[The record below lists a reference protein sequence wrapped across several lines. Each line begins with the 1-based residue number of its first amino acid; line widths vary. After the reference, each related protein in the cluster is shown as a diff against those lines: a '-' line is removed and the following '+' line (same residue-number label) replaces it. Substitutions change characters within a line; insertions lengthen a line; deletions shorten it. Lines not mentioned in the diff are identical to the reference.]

1 MKRNSFFL
9 MLFVSASILVSCDSK
24 SDVRDAAK
32 DSLNPEAAAMT
43 ATATDPTAMPSE
55 TPSGPTTTVNFSEE
69 RFNFGTVTAGEKVQH
84 NFKIKNTGKEPL
96 IITNASSSCG
106 CTVPEWPKE
115 PIGSGKEGNVNVVF
129 SSEGKKGI
137 MEKTVTIVTNCE
149 PSTRIIRIKAE
160 VIAMESVKEP
170 GF

>member
-1 MKRNSFFL
+1 MNFK
-9 MLFVSASILVSCDSK
+9 SIIAIIALSLLVSCGDDKTNIDS
-24 SDVRDAAK
+24 SDVNITASADGK
-32 DSLNPEAAAMT
+32 TSGSLPEIK
-43 ATATDPTAMPSE
+43 
-55 TPSGPTTTVNFSEE
+55 FEE
-69 RFNFGTVTAGEKVQH
+69 EVFDFGKITQGEVVSH
-84 NFKIKNTGKEPL
+84 NFKFKNIGNSNL
-96 IITNASSSCG
+96 IISGANGSCG
-106 CTVPEWPKE
+106 CTVPKWPKE

>member
-1 MKRNSFFL
+1 MNFRSIVA
-9 MLFVSASILVSCDSK
+9 LFALTVVVSCGDDKTNIDS
-24 SDVRDAAK
+24 SDVNITASADGK
-32 DSLNPEAAAMT
+32 TSGSLPEIK
-43 ATATDPTAMPSE
+43 
-55 TPSGPTTTVNFSEE
+55 FEE
-69 RFNFGTVTAGEKVQH
+69 EVFDFGKITQGEVVSH
-84 NFKIKNTGKEPL
+84 NFKFKNIGNSNL
-96 IITNASSSCG
+96 IISGANGSCG
-106 CTVPEWPKE
+106 CTVPKWPKE
-115 PIGSGKEGNVNVVF
+115 PIGAGKEANINVVF